1 MANSFLKAR
10 HSLFNQIFNAL
21 DLVDELLL
29 FKLLLT
35 HEFIDSLLDGLLW
48 FGEPYECFGIFFH
61 VLLEVLLVEVLL
73 AICHVVED
81 ALHVFRIDW
90 Y

>member
-35 HEFIDSLLDGLLW
+35 HEFIDSLLDSLLW
-48 FGEPYECFGIFFH
+48 LGEPNECFGILFH
-61 VLLEVLLVEVLL
+61 MLLEVLLVEVLL
-73 AICHVVED
+73 AIGHVVED
-81 ALHVFRIDW
+81 ALHVLRIDR